1 MKPTHLLA
9 IAALSITAATAA
21 PSVAVAQSY
30 SAPQTARF
38 QSNDAG
44 REGRFYLG
52 SAAGVLPGD
61 VAEALDDDDNA
72 IPGLTFR
79 IYKVRAGESYGKLE
93 GALTKDRIEAVK
105 KAGSSMGKGRFSH
118 QPANRTKCQT
128 TVPRPIKASDKAEIL
143 AGRPVPGYVIVPID
157 LTTPISNGDSYAT
170 AQGGSKQLVLPA
182 AKAYIVTYSA
192 IYEGEVTTVR
202 DVDATINIAKVDIKA
217 GTMGVAM
224 AKVARVAIPVGACN

>member
-1 MKPTHLLA
+1 MKPSHLLA
-9 IAALSITAATAA
+9 IAALTITAATAA

-93 GALTKDRIEAVK
+93 GALTKDRLDAVK

-128 TVPRPIKASDKAEIL
+128 TVPRPIKASDRSDVL
-143 AGRPVPGYVIVPID
+143 AGRPVPGYVIVSID
-157 LTTPISNGDSYAT
+157 LTTPIAAGDSYAT
-170 AQGGSKQLVLPA
+170 AQAGSKQLVLPA
-182 AKAYIVTYSA
+182 AKAFIFTNSA
-192 IYEGEVTTVR
+192 VYEGEVTTVR
-202 DVDATINIAKVDIKA
+202 DADATINIAKVDIRS
-217 GTMGVAM
+217 GTLGFAM
-224 AKVARVAIPVGACN
+224 AKIARVAIPVGACN

>member
-1 MKPTHLLA
+1 MKPSHLLA
-9 IAALSITAATAA
+9 LAALTITAATVA
-21 PSVAVAQSY
+21 PRVAVAQSY

-44 REGRFYLG
+44 REGRFSLG

-93 GALTKDRIEAVK
+93 GALTKDRLDAVK

-118 QPANRTKCQT
+118 QPANRTKCQAT
-128 TVPRPIKASDKAEIL
+128 LPRPLKASDRADVL
-143 AGRPVPGYVIVPID
+143 AGRAVPGYVIVPID
-157 LTTPISNGDSYAT
+157 VTTPLAAGDGYAT
-170 AQGGSKQLVLPA
+170 IQAGSKQLVLPT
-182 AKAYIVTYSA
+182 AKAFIFTNSA
-192 IYEGEVTTVR
+192 LYEGEVATVK
-202 DVDATINIAKVDIKA
+202 DADATINITKVDLRTNTLA
-217 GTMGVAM
+217 FAM
-224 AKVARVAIPVGACN
+224 ARLARVAIPVGACN